1 MKQLTKIQNII
12 FLLGAILMVVGSG
25 IYIIGWSFA
34 AWIFTAGAI
43 AFAYLQYEQSYDG
56 SNITVKRL
64 RRIQLTGDLFFVLTA
79 LLMLEDKYMFIKIDL
94 LYYVQYVHNN
104 WVVILLCAAIIELYT
119 THRIS
124 HELDKEAKKL

>member
-34 AWIFTAGAI
+34 AWIFTVGAI